1 MPGIGSLFG
10 GGGMFGSPASPF
22 ASAMQP
28 NTPFSFGGTQY
39 TPADPADLAPMSN
52 GFMQSPVSPLAGL
65 PPSVTQQP
73 VSRIYSTPG
82 MQMGV
87 LNKQERTH
95 GDQILP
101 PVMRSAVSRLPD
113 QYQPQGNS
121 AAAKRR

>member
-10 GGGMFGSPASPF
+10 GGGMPASPF

-28 NTPFSFGGTQY
+28 SGPFSFGGTQY
-39 TPADPADLAPMSN
+39 TPGNPADLAPMSN
-52 GFMQSPVSPLAGL
+52 GFMQQAPVSPLAGL